1 MRKRGK
7 SALRCQERCYVRMKT
22 IIDFIKSYF
31 YYPRMK
37 KYLKDRCGIIFPYS
51 RLKYAL
57 WHCKFSKKIEKA
69 KQNIDNNDISE
80 WTCRYQQEPIIR
92 K

>member
-1 MRKRGK
+1 MRKREK
-7 SALRCQERCYVRMKT
+7 NVLSYRERCCVRMKT

-37 KYLKDRCGIIFPYS
+37 KYLKDRCCINYS
-51 RLKYAL
+51 QSRFNYAL

-80 WTCRYQQEPIIR
+80 WTWSYKQEPIIR

>member
-7 SALRCQERCYVRMKT
+7 SVLRYQERCCVKMKT

-31 YYPRMK
+31 YYPKMK
-37 KYLKDRCGIIFPYS
+37 KYLKDRCGIYYSQS
-51 RLKYAL
+51 RLNYAL

-80 WTCRYQQEPIIR
+80 WTWYYKQEPIIR

>member
-1 MRKRGK
+1 
-7 SALRCQERCYVRMKT
+7 MKI

-31 YYPRMK
+31 YYPKMK
-37 KYLKDRCGIIFPYS
+37 KYLKDRCRIYYSQS
-51 RLKYAL
+51 RLNYAL

-69 KQNIDNNDISE
+69 KQNVDNNDISE
-80 WTCRYQQEPIIR
+80 WTWYYKQEPIIR